1 MAVTPCYV
9 LNIGSGSIDID
20 RFQSE
25 DFIVHVDSGYP
36 LDIGV
41 PMSIVKERIDDYMND
56 EPESNFPFGVLCD
69 CDIFYFV
76 ENFPYKIFNKVIAER
91 IFEHIDYSSG
101 GIGRLL
107 EGLNRVTASG
117 ATLSIVVP
125 NAIHLA
131 HMLLDY
137 EIDSENYDNKDS
149 LNQKLILNTE
159 FTNTRSDPHCSI
171 WTPTLAREY
180 IESEG
185 TWEIIELIPSI
196 NFAGR
201 DCYMKIEC
209 KKTS

>member
-1 MAVTPCYV
+1 MAVVNPCYV
-9 LNIGSGSIDID
+9 LNIGSGCVDIN

-25 DFIVHVDSGYP
+25 DFVVHVDSGYP
-36 LDIGV
+36 SDIGV
-41 PMSIVKERIDDYMND
+41 PMSVVKDRVDDHG
-56 EPESNFPFGVLCD
+56 ELELNFPFGILCD
-69 CDIFYFV
+69 CDIFDFV
-76 ENFPYKIFNKVIAER
+76 ENFPYKIFNKIIAER